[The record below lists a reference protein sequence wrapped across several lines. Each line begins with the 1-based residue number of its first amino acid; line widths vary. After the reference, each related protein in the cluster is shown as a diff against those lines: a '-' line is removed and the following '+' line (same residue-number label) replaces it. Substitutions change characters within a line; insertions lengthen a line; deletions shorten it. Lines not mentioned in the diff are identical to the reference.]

1 MTGMKWW
8 VILIMKL
15 LINNMFSIFQN
26 DLTRLITSG
35 KKPVKMMAYYN
46 QGDSKLCTFFSSATN
61 ICYNT
66 GLYIHDSDVRTL
78 GKDHTIAS
86 SEQTSQK
93 MAEHFKLKAYKVDV
107 KDWIKRGTQ
116 WSIIVSLSVEPKFY
130 LDGMDGKVE
139 ELHKAKIGWHSVC
152 LRREDKK
159 ILLVNS
165 WGNRKGK
172 QEYDITEVIMGM
184 LANGSL
190 KDKGIIIA

>member
-1 MTGMKWW
+1 
-8 VILIMKL
+8 
-15 LINNMFSIFQN
+15 MFSISQN
-26 DLTRLITSG
+26 DLTKLLKSG

-93 MAEHFKLKAYKVDV
+93 MAEHCGLKSYKVDV
-107 KDWIKRGTQ
+107 KDWLIGWVQ

-139 ELHKAKIGWHSVC
+139 ELHKAKIG
-152 LRREDKK
+152 
-159 ILLVNS
+159 
-165 WGNRKGK
+165 
-172 QEYDITEVIMGM
+172 
-184 LANGSL
+184 
-190 KDKGIIIA
+190 